1 MCGRDLS
8 YFSGESDLTSLDNC
22 VGLWVITTSL
32 GSSRPPTRSRGPEVP
47 GRGIVVLLW
56 QSIGGHGR
64 HDDVS
69 PPTDLLACWRSGG
82 TEKLSFQTN
91 ASQSPALLESRKA
104 RPVLQQKRRA
114 WGETNRTKPR
124 RAREGPKPSPGNT
137 RTAAGKP
144 PSAGAVPAGSAPL
157 ERSWTS
163 TTDSGSPSTSLRGEL
178 GAS

>member
-124 RAREGPKPSPGNT
+124 RAREGPKPSPGKRGQRRGSRRPRAPSRQGPRPLSGRGPQQ
-137 RTAAGKP
+137 RTPGRP
-144 PSAGAVPAGSAPL
+144 PRV
-157 ERSWTS
+157 
-163 TTDSGSPSTSLRGEL
+163 
-178 GAS
+178 